1 MSTLPRITI
10 ITPSFQQATYLED
23 CIHSVMEQDYPHV
36 EHIIVDGGSTDGSKA
51 IIEKHAP
58 KLKWWCSE
66 KDEGQSQAINKG
78 LAHATGDV
86 FTWLNSD
93 DALTP
98 GALHKVGQ
106 AFAAEPSLRVFGGR
120 VIHSDKH
127 GHRVF
132 DRLNDAD
139 DIPRLFTDPVINQP
153 ATYYKLDVVR
163 AIGGVD
169 PRLRYVMDVELWWQY
184 LLRNGTQHM
193 HFVPVELAVFR
204 LHDASKTITAHA
216 HFLDEMATLL
226 HGLCTASGLH
236 DMAAIFPL
244 GHSLS
249 SGLRGIPATP
259 KNKEIVRSMAI
270 TFLLK
275 WHGTIHRQDD
285 FRMMKAFLRMR
296 PWLHPGLTAD
306 QERRV
311 QQLRKELVVPSW
323 ALFRTRRK
331 LRSLLR

>member
-10 ITPSFQQATYLED
+10 VTPSFQQAQYLEE
-23 CIHSVMEQDYPHV
+23 CIHSVAEQDYPNV
-36 EHIIVDGGSTDGSKA
+36 EHIVVDGGSTDGSKA
-51 IIEKHAP
+51 IIGKHAS
-58 KLKWWCSE
+58 KFKWWCSE
-66 KDEGQSQAINKG
+66 KDNGQSEAINKG
-78 LAHATGDV
+78 LAHATGEV

-98 GALHKVGQ
+98 GALRKVGE
-106 AFAAEPSLRVFGGR
+106 AFAADADLRVFGGR
-120 VIHSDKH
+120 VIHSDQH

-139 DIPRLFTDPVINQP
+139 DTARLFTEPVINQP
-153 ATYYKLDVVR
+153 ATYYKLDLVR

-169 PRLRYVMDVELWWQY
+169 PGLRYVMDVELWWQH
-184 LLRNGTQHM
+184 LLRNGTQHIR
-193 HFVPVELAVFR
+193 FEPVELAVFR

-216 HFLDEMATLL
+216 LFLDEMATLL
-226 HGLCTASGLH
+226 HDLCVASGVN
-236 DMAAIFPL
+236 DMAAVFPL

-249 SGLRGIPATP
+249 AGLRGIPATA

-285 FRMMKAFLRMR
+285 FRMMKAFLRLR
-296 PWLHPGLTAD
+296 PWLQPDLTAD

-311 QQLRKELVVPSW
+311 QQLRKELNVPSW